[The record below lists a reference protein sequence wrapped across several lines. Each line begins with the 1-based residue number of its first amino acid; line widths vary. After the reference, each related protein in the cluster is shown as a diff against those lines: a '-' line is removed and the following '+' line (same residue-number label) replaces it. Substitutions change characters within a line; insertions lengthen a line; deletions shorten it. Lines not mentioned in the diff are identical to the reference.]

1 MLPLL
6 LALSAPA
13 HAEDILMV
21 GASYVSRNNLPGTV
35 ELLLDAGSGSDRT
48 VTMHATGGYAWSRHV
63 SDAAEPGEAR
73 TILYDTPWN
82 AVLMQ
87 EFTDVAVKDPT
98 SEEWLASLAAGTE
111 LVRAVEANGADAFL
125 YMTWGDRTGDSTYPD
140 FLGMQGALETAY
152 ASYRDTMRAGGL
164 HPYVVPAGVA
174 WRMVYASES
183 DPLDESALFY
193 RLYASDGQHPSP
205 LGSYLTA
212 CTMYSALTGL
222 TSVGLPES
230 NGVTPDEAAVLQAF
244 ADQAIF
250 GTAGEAYD
258 FPWSSTGED
267 TGTEDSGTEDSG
279 TTDTGTD
286 DTGTDDSDGEDSNEG
301 AGDGAD
307 KDGEEPAGCG
317 CDAGSAPASLMGGLA
332 LAAFAGSR
340 RRRSVA

>member
-6 LALSAPA
+6 LAVSAPA
-13 HAEDILMV
+13 HAEDVLIV
-21 GASYVSRNNLPGTV
+21 GASYVSRNNLPATV
-35 ELLLDAGSGSDRT
+35 ELLLDAGSGADRT
-48 VTMHATGGYAWSRHV
+48 VTMHATGGYSWSRHV
-63 SDAAEPGEAR
+63 SDAAEPGDAR
-73 TILYDTPWN
+73 TIVYDTPWN

-87 EFTDVAVKDPT
+87 EFTDVAVKEPT

-125 YMTWGDRTGDSTYPD
+125 YMTWGDRTGDASHPD
-140 FLGMQGALETAY
+140 FPAMQGALETAY

-183 DPLDESALFY
+183 DPIDESALFY

-222 TSVGLPES
+222 SSVGLPES
-230 NGVTPDEAAVLQAF
+230 NGVTPDEAAVLQGF
-244 ADQAIF
+244 ADEAIF

-258 FPWSSTGED
+258 FPWSSDGDDTGTGDTGTDD

-279 TTDTGTD
+279 TTDTGGD
-286 DTGTDDSDGEDSNEG
+286 DSNEG
-301 AGDGAD
+301 PAEGAD
-307 KDGEEPAGCG
+307 KDGEAPAGCG
-317 CDAGSAPASLMGGLA
+317 CDTRSGSASLGGGLA
-332 LAAFAGSR
+332 LAAFAVAR
-340 RRRSVA
+340 RRRRAG